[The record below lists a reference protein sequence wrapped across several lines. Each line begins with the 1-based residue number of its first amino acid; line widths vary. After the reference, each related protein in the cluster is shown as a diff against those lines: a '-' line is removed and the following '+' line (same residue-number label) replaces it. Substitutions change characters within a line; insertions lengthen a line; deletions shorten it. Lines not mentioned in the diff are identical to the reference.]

1 MRIETVIETVIDTV
15 IGWIDQLGW
24 INKFSDEDGQAA
36 TKVKSVL
43 FVCWGNVCR
52 SPAAEI
58 ILKQEMKRLGI
69 NGSRIKSAGI
79 CPDSQRGIPSWPMLW
94 ASIRRGVWLRPQPR
108 MLRKEDFDDFD
119 VVIAMDREVLYSI
132 ETIVKCKPK
141 NVWLLSEFLPEN
153 SRIDVPDPMCRPVS
167 VCNRVLD
174 MLQTACKPISQH
186 IQFNQ
191 SELDQSE
198 FVAKTTH
205 ESVLA

>member
-1 MRIETVIETVIDTV
+1 
-15 IGWIDQLGW
+15 
-24 INKFSDEDGQAA
+24 
-36 TKVKSVL
+36 
-43 FVCWGNVCR
+43 
-52 SPAAEI
+52 
-58 ILKQEMKRLGI
+58 
-69 NGSRIKSAGI
+69 
-79 CPDSQRGIPSWPMLW
+79 
-94 ASIRRGVWLRPQPR
+94 

-174 MLQTACKPISQH
+174 MLQTACKAISQD